1 MSEANVS
8 SSSVPRILSESPNPR
23 IRPTPTQAARTES
36 EKLRAVGKR
45 NQVAA
50 EAETRRRDAA
60 AASERRRERRA
71 ELDRLVAEHES
82 LLKVKAEQ
90 EALIAKLSGSS
101 A

>member
-1 MSEANVS
+1 MPT
-8 SSSVPRILSESPNPR
+8 PRLLLRPSNPLSLLEPARATP
-23 IRPTPTQAARTES
+23 PTQAARTES